1 MLDVLLSCEAAVL
14 SLHVG
19 SSRLMSNVS
28 SSSAPFDVTSASNH
42 QSGIRPN
49 CLLETCLK
57 PCVRH
62 LKGFYWHLMLEP
74 DCPALMSLKE
84 TERQLNIAS
93 NNQHGSPNINLIDRT
108 KWA

>member
-1 MLDVLLSCEAAVL
+1 MQVEQLLNISLTSTSRSVAMLDVLLSCEAAVL

-49 CLLETCLK
+49 CLLETCLALYSASSVS
-57 PCVRH
+57 VRELH
-62 LKGFYWHLMLEP
+62 V
-74 DCPALMSLKE
+74 DCA
-84 TERQLNIAS
+84 T
-93 NNQHGSPNINLIDRT
+93 
-108 KWA
+108 

>member
-1 MLDVLLSCEAAVL
+1 
-14 SLHVG
+14 
-19 SSRLMSNVS
+19 
-28 SSSAPFDVTSASNH
+28 
-42 QSGIRPN
+42 
-49 CLLETCLK
+49 
-57 PCVRH
+57 
-62 LKGFYWHLMLEP
+62 MLEP